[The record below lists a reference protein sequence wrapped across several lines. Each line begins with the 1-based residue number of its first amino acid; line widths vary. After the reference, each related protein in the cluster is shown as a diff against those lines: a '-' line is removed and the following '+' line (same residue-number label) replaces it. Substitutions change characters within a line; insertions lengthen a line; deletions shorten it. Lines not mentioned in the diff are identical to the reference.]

1 MKHPFYF
8 PLLFLRPN
16 LEGDLTIG
24 QYAIAVRKWSTS
36 TFDLATLATQHD
48 LHIPYQVMDVMLSQ
62 CNIELAICDVTSHDQ
77 AIEHLDY
84 FRVGAYLAGCS
95 PFVVPFV
102 TTKSVNEYSGINE
115 RDSALQL
122 GETPKVP
129 SDFSS
134 TSGKLSA
141 WPVELSFS
149 CITRTNALLF
159 TKEHFSTAVRTAN
172 TWQLLCKK
180 TGALRALTNA
190 FMSSPLLP
198 TRGQS
203 LLHIWTAIESLF
215 PTVTSEVSFRLGLY
229 LTVLCAK
236 PNERREFHRKV
247 KLAYGVRSKVAHGA
261 VDGVTVDQWNEAWHL
276 LCGCAQAVVERG
288 AVPTESELLDEI
300 FSATADTQRFH

>member
-1 MKHPFYF
+1 MLYPQVGRRMKHPFYF

-149 CITRTNALLF
+149 LYYSYKR
-159 TKEHFSTAVRTAN
+159 STFHKGTFLNRSSNCKHMAVIVQEN
-172 TWQLLCKK
+172 
-180 TGALRALTNA
+180 
-190 FMSSPLLP
+190 
-198 TRGQS
+198 
-203 LLHIWTAIESLF
+203 
-215 PTVTSEVSFRLGLY
+215 
-229 LTVLCAK
+229 
-236 PNERREFHRKV
+236 
-247 KLAYGVRSKVAHGA
+247 
-261 VDGVTVDQWNEAWHL
+261 
-276 LCGCAQAVVERG
+276 RG
-288 AVPTESELLDEI
+288 A
-300 FSATADTQRFH
+300 

>member
-1 MKHPFYF
+1 MLYPQVGRRMKHPFYF

-115 RDSALQL
+115 RDSALPFPVLLVQTL
-122 GETPKVP
+122 Y
-129 SDFSS
+129 FSQRNIS
-134 TSGKLSA
+134 Q
-141 WPVELSFS
+141 PQFELQTHGSY
-149 CITRTNALLF
+149 CAR
-159 TKEHFSTAVRTAN
+159 K
-172 TWQLLCKK
+172 Q
-180 TGALRALTNA
+180 G
-190 FMSSPLLP
+190 
-198 TRGQS
+198 
-203 LLHIWTAIESLF
+203 
-215 PTVTSEVSFRLGLY
+215 RLG
-229 LTVLCAK
+229 
-236 PNERREFHRKV
+236 H
-247 KLAYGVRSKVAHGA
+247 
-261 VDGVTVDQWNEAWHL
+261 
-276 LCGCAQAVVERG
+276 
-288 AVPTESELLDEI
+288 
-300 FSATADTQRFH
+300 